1 MYLIPLILPALAA
14 LPLLTK
20 IGLGAA
26 AAQGVMGGIQALT
39 SGARK
44 REREVEKLAGQSPTD
59 SGSRELENAYIESLR
74 RYQQSPY
81 QTAKFIMGRNL
92 AQRNQANI
100 LGALTQRNQGLSG
113 AARAESIGI
122 NQANQLVREGEMER
136 RQDFNTYLQT
146 GRQLAQ
152 RKLTQFDINQ
162 MTPYNRKFGLAQ
174 MKAQAANE
182 RKNAG
187 LQMLGGALSN
197 AASIGMASA
206 MGGSQTQTIPE
217 VNLKR
222 KPEELIQAVTKR
234 NLKTLVPPTKF
245 KGKSALSMP
254 EGYGVM
260 QKFKKQPFEM
270 PDLTGI

>member
-26 AAQGVMGGIQALT
+26 AAQGVMGVMQALT

-59 SGSRELENAYIESLR
+59 SGSRELEGFYNEALR

-81 QTAKFIMGRNL
+81 QSAEFVMGKNL
-92 AQRNQANI
+92 AERGQATA
-100 LGALTQRNQGLSG
+100 LQALTQRNQGLAG
-113 AARAESIGI
+113 AARSESINKNKI
-122 NQANQLVREGEMER
+122 YQLLREEEMKR
-136 RQDFNTYLQT
+136 RQDFGILGQA

-187 LQMLGGALSN
+187 IQMLGGALSN

-206 MGGSQTQTIPE
+206 MGGEGVGKTPPIPVTEIVMPRTTRLGEYQAEYNPYFE
-217 VNLKR
+217 VGKGIPPVMP
-222 KPEELIQAVTKR
+222 K
-234 NLKTLVPPTKF
+234 PTKYLSGI
-245 KGKSALSMP
+245 KIPYRAMTKKS
-254 EGYGVM
+254 G
-260 QKFKKQPFEM
+260 FR
-270 PDLTGI
+270 